1 MNSGEKEQK
10 IFLTVFFILII
21 AFSGF
26 YFLNPK
32 KEVEN
37 NNQEISKNEE
47 MPSNLVEGTI
57 SEIDSERLL
66 LDIIKPAELTGEQM
80 EVNLEGNTNYNELT
94 LEERGRNDVRNLGT
108 ESMESEKLD
117 NGSRILVTFS
127 KEITSENF
135 SNNNLK
141 EINVTLI
148 TVQKAN

>member
-1 MNSGEKEQK
+1 LLSPD
-10 IFLTVFFILII
+10 F
-21 AFSGF
+21 
-26 YFLNPK
+26 
-32 KEVEN
+32 
-37 NNQEISKNEE
+37 ISKNEE

-141 EINVTLI
+141 AINVTLI